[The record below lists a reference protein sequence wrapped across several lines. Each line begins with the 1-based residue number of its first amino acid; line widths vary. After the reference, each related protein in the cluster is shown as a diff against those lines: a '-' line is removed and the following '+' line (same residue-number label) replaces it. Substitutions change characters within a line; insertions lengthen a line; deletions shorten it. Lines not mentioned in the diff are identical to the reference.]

1 MISTETCQ
9 ITDMTIPQLTRD
21 PAVRRLRWVVLLVML
36 VDFALTLIGQPPGYW
51 RDPSNVNEGAALV
64 RFFLARGPMSYLVA
78 GTLGIVGSLCLASI
92 LPRKISLP
100 WLFYLLLNFGWGATT
115 WMAFEFQ
122 YTLQLVNAFVIATAV
137 LTAWALG
144 KEKKAL

>member
-1 MISTETCQ
+1 M
-9 ITDMTIPQLTRD
+9 
-21 PAVRRLRWVVLLVML
+21 
-36 VDFALTLIGQPPGYW
+36 G
-51 RDPSNVNEGAALV
+51 PSS
-64 RFFLARGPMSYLVA
+64 LASC
-78 GTLGIVGSLCLASI
+78 CLASI

-100 WLFYLLLNFGWGATT
+100 WLFYFLLNFGWGATT

-122 YTLQLVNAFVIATAV
+122 YSLQVVNAFVIATAV